1 MDDKVTDCYSMFYI
15 NNDLYDVGPMNTPQV
30 TLRRAQGDGLD
41 GGLMTSEAM
50 KHLAA
55 LDVPHLK

>member
-1 MDDKVTDCYSMFYI
+1 MEDKVTNCYSMSYI
-15 NNDLYDVGPMNTPQV
+15 NNDLYDVGPMNAPQV

-50 KHLAA
+50 EHLSG